1 MKILFMGTPDF
12 ARAHLAALIGS
23 EHSVTAVISQPDKP
37 KGRKKI
43 LTAPPVKELAVQK
56 NIPVYQPETLKDG
69 AIAGIL
75 S

>member
-43 LTAPPVKELAVQK
+43 LTAPPADGK
-56 NIPVYQPETLKDG
+56 PRFLK
-69 AIAGIL
+69 IFYPTH
-75 S
+75 